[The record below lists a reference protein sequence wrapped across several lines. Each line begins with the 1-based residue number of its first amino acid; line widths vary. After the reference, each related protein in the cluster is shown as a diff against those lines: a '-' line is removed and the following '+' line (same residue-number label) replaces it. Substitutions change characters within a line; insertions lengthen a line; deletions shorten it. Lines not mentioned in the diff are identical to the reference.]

1 MQKCRLS
8 AMIVLLF
15 GTTAPIIS
23 IANNTQETVVVTA
36 TRTAQTADESLA
48 SVTVINR
55 KDIERQQARNVQ
67 DLLRGVPGVNIAN
80 NGGPGKAT
88 SVFMRGTNSDHV
100 LVLIDGMRAGSAANG
115 RTAFQNIPIDQ
126 IERIEIVRG
135 PRSSLYGS
143 EAIGGVI
150 QIFTRKGS
158 GKGLKQNFSFGGG
171 SYGTYDGSGGISG
184 NYKDGWF
191 NLNASGIGTNGFNA
205 CNDSAG
211 CGVDEPDRDG
221 YRNVAGTA
229 RAGYRFQNGLDIEA
243 NYMRSDGKT
252 EFDGD
257 QNKAKI
263 IQQVFG
269 GKAHFSPVE
278 MWKISLIGGVSDE
291 NSLFFENN
299 NKDAN
304 QSRFDTRRVSASLL
318 NNISFGNNNLSTLG
332 FDFQNDHLKTTDK
345 YQKTSRY
352 NFAVFGQHQAKIA
365 SHDLQ
370 GAVRVDI
377 NEQFGTRIT
386 GGPSWGYS
394 VTDNVRLTASFGTAF
409 KAPTFNQLYFP
420 PFSLDSPAFGNPD
433 LRPEKSYSAEFGVS
447 GKQHWGNWSL
457 NVYET
462 HIDNL
467 IVGVTPPGTPIGS
480 FDQVAQNVQKAR
492 IRGLEAVLSTQI
504 KGWQLN
510 GNLTF
515 LDPENRADRDS
526 GNRGNVLPR
535 RAKQSFRLDA
545 NRTFLDKYV
554 VGAMMLAEG
563 ERFNRVENVR
573 KLDSYVKFDLR
584 SEYIINQNWR
594 LQGRIENLFDK
605 QYETVS
611 FFNQPGRNFFV
622 TLRYQP
628 SI

>member
-1 MQKCRLS
+1 MKKYHLP
-8 AMIVLLF
+8 AMTALLLGF
-15 GTTAPIIS
+15 VPTAYAGNINTEKPII
-23 IANNTQETVVVTA
+23 VTA

-55 KDIERQQARNVQ
+55 KDIERQQARSVQ
-67 DLLRGVPGVNIAN
+67 DLLRGVPGIGIAN
-80 NGGPGKAT
+80 NGGPGKTT

-100 LVLIDGMRAGSAANG
+100 LVLIDGIRAGSATLG

-135 PRSSLYGS
+135 PRASLYGS
-143 EAIGGVI
+143 GAIGGVI

-171 SYGTYDGSGGISG
+171 SYGTFNGSGGLSG

-191 NLNASGIGTNGFNA
+191 NLNASGIGTNGFNT
-205 CNDSAG
+205 CNDTVG
-211 CGVDEPDRDG
+211 CRADEPDRDG

-252 EFDGD
+252 EFDGF
-257 QNKAKI
+257 QNKSKI
-263 IQQVFG
+263 VQQVFG
-269 GKAHFSPVE
+269 GTARFSPVE
-278 MWKISLIGGVSDE
+278 MWRISLIGGVSDE
-291 NSLFFENN
+291 NALSFKD
-299 NKDAN
+299 NKDTN
-304 QSRFDTRRVSASLL
+304 QSRFDTRRISVSLL
-318 NNISFGNNNLSTLG
+318 NDISFGKNNLSTLG
-332 FDFQNDHLKTTDK
+332 FDFQNDHIKTTDRF
-345 YQKTSRY
+345 QKTSRY
-352 NFAVFGQHQAKIA
+352 NLAVFGQHQAKIA

-370 GAVRVDI
+370 GAVRVDF
-377 NEQFGTRIT
+377 NEQFGSRIT

-420 PFSLDSPAFGNPD
+420 PFDPDSPAFGNPD
-433 LRPEKSYSAEFGVS
+433 LRPEQSYSAEFGVN
-447 GKQHWGNWSL
+447 GKQDWGNWSL
-457 NVYET
+457 NIYET

-467 IVGVTPPGTPIGS
+467 IIGIPTPPGS
-480 FDQVAQNVQKAR
+480 FNQVATNVEKAR
-492 IRGLEAVLSTQI
+492 IRGLEAILSTQI

-515 LDPENRADRDS
+515 LDPENRADEGS
-526 GNRGNVLPR
+526 GNRGKVLPR

-545 NRTFLDKYV
+545 NRTFLDKYM
-554 VGAMMLAEG
+554 VGAMLLAEG
-563 ERFNRVENVR
+563 ARFDKVDNVR

-584 SEYIINQNWR
+584 AEYIVNQNWR

-605 QYETVS
+605 DYETAAFYS
-611 FFNQPGRNFFV
+611 QPGRNFFV

-628 SI
+628 SS

>member
-1 MQKCRLS
+1 MQKCCLS
-8 AMIVLLF
+8 AVAVLLF
-15 GTTAPIIS
+15 GATPTIS

-55 KDIERQQARNVQ
+55 KDIERQQARSVQ
-67 DLLRGVPGVNIAN
+67 DLLRGVPGVSIAN
-80 NGGPGKAT
+80 NGGPGKNT

-100 LVLIDGMRAGSAANG
+100 LVLIDGIRVGSATTGGA
-115 RTAFQNIPIDQ
+115 AFQNIPVDQ

-158 GKGLKQNFSFGGG
+158 GKGLRQNFSFGGG
-171 SYGTYDGSGGISG
+171 SYGTYSGSGGLSG

-205 CNDSAG
+205 CTGSVSPFAG
-211 CGVDEPDRDG
+211 CGADEPDRDG
-221 YRNVAGTA
+221 YRNVAGSA

-243 NYMRSDGKT
+243 NYLRSDGKT
-252 EFDGD
+252 EFDGF
-257 QNKAKI
+257 QNKSEI
-263 IQQVFG
+263 VQQVFG
-269 GKAHFSPVE
+269 GAAHFSPVE
-278 MWKISLIGGVSDE
+278 MWRISLTGGVSDQ
-291 NSLFFENN
+291 NSLSFKN
-299 NKDAN
+299 NKDTN
-304 QSRFDTRRVSASLL
+304 RSRFDTRRVSVSLL
-318 NNISFGNNNLSTLG
+318 NNISFGKNNLSTVG
-332 FDFQNDHLKTTDK
+332 FDFQNDHVKTSSDFAR
-345 YQKTSRY
+345 TSRY
-352 NFAVFGQHQAKIA
+352 NFAVFGQHQMKIA
-365 SHDLQ
+365 AHDLL

-377 NEQFGTRIT
+377 NEQFGSRIT

-394 VTDNVRLTASFGTAF
+394 VTDNLRLTASFGTAF
-409 KAPTFNQLYFP
+409 KAPTFNELYFP
-420 PFSLDSPAFGNPD
+420 SFAPDLPAFGNPD
-433 LRPEKSYSAEFGVS
+433 LRPEKSYSAEFGVN
-447 GKQHWGNWSL
+447 GTQHWGNWSL

-467 IVGVTPPGTPIGS
+467 IIGIPNPPGS
-480 FDQVAQNVQKAR
+480 FNTTAFNIDKAR
-492 IRGLEAVLSTQI
+492 IRGLEAIFSTQI

-515 LDPENRADRDS
+515 LDPENRADRNS

-535 RAKQSFRLDA
+535 RAKQSYRLDA

-563 ERFNRVENVR
+563 TRFDRVDNVR
-573 KLDSYVKFDLR
+573 KLDSYFKFDLR
-584 SEYIINQNWR
+584 AEYIINQNWR
-594 LQGRIENLFDK
+594 LQGRVENLFNVR
-605 QYETVS
+605 YETAS

-622 TLRYQP
+622 TIRYQP
-628 SI
+628 SS